1 MGQERLDQ
9 LNRMPSAS
17 ESVSCRMACGGMA
30 SSTLDSPSRETS
42 PIAANGITPQAIA
55 ANGIAVSMI
64 GRQETVSFHSAVPAT
79 LLKAMLRFLQQ
90 HPNWDQYRL
99 IQAALA
105 GFLVQNGVQNRG
117 ITRCYLANLFPGRSG
132 FQ

>member
-9 LNRMPSAS
+9 LNRMPSAPEIAS
-17 ESVSCRMACGGMA
+17 RCLDSGDMA
-30 SSTLDSPSRETS
+30 SRTIDSPRRETN
-42 PIAANGITPQAIA
+42 PIAANGITPHAIA
-55 ANGIAVSMI
+55 AKGMAVSMI
-64 GRQETVSFHSAVPAT
+64 ARQETVSFHSAVPAT
-79 LLKAMLRFLQQ
+79 LQKAMLRFLQQ